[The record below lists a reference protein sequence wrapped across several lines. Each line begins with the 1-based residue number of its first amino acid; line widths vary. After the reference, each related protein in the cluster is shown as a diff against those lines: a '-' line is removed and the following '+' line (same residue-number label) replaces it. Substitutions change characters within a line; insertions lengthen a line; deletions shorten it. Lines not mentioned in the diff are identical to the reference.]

1 MKDTYRVRVGALL
14 GIGGAL
20 VWFIAVLIQQGLTLQ
35 TPGRPGYAPL
45 QALYALA
52 FLGILGSILGLRWS
66 GVADSSRF
74 APIATGI
81 YVAGMVGFVLAA
93 ATRAVTA
100 SDDIPIAPFAALITN
115 IGALL
120 TGIAVL
126 RARQWGSWQRF
137 APLLVFGY
145 SFFDFMRPGIITG
158 QEPSVLALFVFG
170 LPWLIQGLAVY
181 TRAQALRAPALA

>member
-1 MKDTYRVRVGALL
+1 MKDTYRVRIGALL
-14 GIGGAL
+14 GIGGAVL
-20 VWFIAVLIQQGLTLQ
+20 WFIAVLVQQGLALQ
-35 TPGRPGYAPL
+35 APGTPGYAAL

-66 GVADSSRF
+66 GAAGSGRF
-74 APIATGI
+74 ATIATGI
-81 YVAGMVGFVLAA
+81 YVAGMVGFVLSAA
-93 ATRAVTA
+93 ISTVTGNE
-100 SDDIPIAPFAALITN
+100 DIPIAPFAALITN

-126 RARQWGSWQRF
+126 RARQWGNWQRF

-145 SFFDFMRPGIITG
+145 SVFGFILPAIITG

-170 LPWLIQGLAVY
+170 IPWLLQGLAVY
-181 TRAQALRAPALA
+181 TCAQALRAPALA